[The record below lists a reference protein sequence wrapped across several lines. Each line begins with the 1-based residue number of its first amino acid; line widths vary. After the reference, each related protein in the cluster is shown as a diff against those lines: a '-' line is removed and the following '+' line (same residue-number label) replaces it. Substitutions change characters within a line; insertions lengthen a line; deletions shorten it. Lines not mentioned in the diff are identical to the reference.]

1 MIEVLTEEQK
11 EKDFKAIYAIKDKN
25 EKLSWTRRQKNL
37 EELIATEINPLA
49 EQILALQMQQQDLI
63 DKAMEAREKMVKECI
78 HPKGSLVHFN
88 THILCKFCNR
98 KLSRPKT
105 K

>member
-1 MIEVLTEEQK
+1 MMEILTDDQK
-11 EKDFKAIYAIKDKN
+11 EKDFKAIYGIKDKN

-37 EELIATEINPLA
+37 EELIETEINPLA
-49 EQILALQMQQQDLI
+49 EEIIALQLKQQDLI
-63 DKAMEAREKMVKECI
+63 DKVMEAREKMVKECI
-78 HPKGSLVHFN
+78 HPKGSLVHMG